1 MRCDTLQEMTL
12 YRNFD
17 ELADDVLELAKEI
30 LPDQLLYLTTIE
42 EDQQMILR
50 LSNNHRRIEIRAG
63 QVFEMEQ
70 TLCRHIN
77 FEQNEPI
84 WYESVSDDERL
95 EDMQDT
101 LKVLQIESYLGIP
114 ISLTNGQTFGTLCA
128 VHDEAS
134 QFEEKSIQLLQR
146 IAKLF
151 SYYLELEQFAWKDT
165 LTQLYNRRYLTR
177 QWDTERQH
185 FGALFYL
192 DLDGFKQV
200 NDVYGHDTGDKVL
213 IDVAKRLQDCTHA
226 HDDAFSVRIGGDE
239 FLIRFTQQMTR
250 WEYEGIAQQILRKL
264 ETWQTPYAVSTSI
277 GIVMFDD
284 ETVELNTIIQRADH
298 ALYAAKGA
306 GKNTFRFADAV
317 SRIVQ

>member
-1 MRCDTLQEMTL
+1 MTL

-95 EDMQDT
+95 EDIQDT
-101 LKVLQIESYLGIP
+101 LKALQIESYLGIP

-177 QWDTERQH
+177 HWDIEQQH
-185 FGALFYL
+185 SGALFYL

-200 NDVYGHDTGDKVL
+200 NDVYGHETGDQVL
-213 IDVAKRLQDCTHA
+213 IDVAKRLQYCTRA

-250 WEYEGIAQQILRKL
+250 WEYEGIAQQILQQL
-264 ETWQTPYAVSTSI
+264 GTWQTPYAVSTSI
-277 GIVMFDD
+277 GIVLFDD
-284 ETVELNTIIQRADH
+284 ETVELKSIIQQADH

-306 GKNTFRFADAV
+306 GKNTFRFAEAV
-317 SRIVQ
+317 SFVVQ

>member
-95 EDMQDT
+95 EDIQDT
-101 LKVLQIESYLGIP
+101 LKALQIESYLGIP

-165 LTQLYNRRYLTR
+165 LTKLYNRRYLTR
-177 QWDTERQH
+177 HWDIEQQH
-185 FGALFYL
+185 SGALFYL

-200 NDVYGHDTGDKVL
+200 NDVYGHETGDQVL
-213 IDVAKRLQDCTHA
+213 IDVAKRLQHCTRA

-250 WEYEGIAQQILRKL
+250 WEYEGIAQQILQQL
-264 ETWQTPYAVSTSI
+264 GTWQTPYAVSTSI
-277 GIVMFDD
+277 GIVLFDD
-284 ETVELNTIIQRADH
+284 ETVELKSIIQQADH

-306 GKNTFRFADAV
+306 GKNTFRFAEAV
-317 SRIVQ
+317 SFVVQ

>member
-95 EDMQDT
+95 EDIQDT
-101 LKVLQIESYLGIP
+101 LKALQIESYLGIP

-165 LTQLYNRRYLTR
+165 LTKLYNRRYLTR
-177 QWDTERQH
+177 HWDIEQQH
-185 FGALFYL
+185 SGALFYL

-200 NDVYGHDTGDKVL
+200 NDVYGHETGDQVL
-213 IDVAKRLQDCTHA
+213 IDVAKRLQDCTRA
-226 HDDAFSVRIGGDE
+226 HDDAFSVRIEGDE

-250 WEYEGIAQQILRKL
+250 WEYEGIAQQILQQL
-264 ETWQTPYAVSTSI
+264 GTWRTPYAVSTSI
-277 GIVMFDD
+277 GIVLFDD
-284 ETVELNTIIQRADH
+284 ETVELNTIIQQADH

-306 GKNTFRFADAV
+306 GKNTFRFAEAV
-317 SRIVQ
+317 SRIIQ

>member
-12 YRNFD
+12 YRNFN

-42 EDQQMILR
+42 ENQQMILR
-50 LSNNHRRIEIRAG
+50 LSNDHQRIEIRAG
-63 QVFEMEQ
+63 QVFEMEK

-84 WYESVSDDERL
+84 WYESISDDERL
-95 EDMQDT
+95 EDMQDA
-101 LKVLQIESYLGIP
+101 LKALQIESYLGIP

-177 QWDTERQH
+177 QWETEQQH
-185 FGALFYL
+185 SGALFYL

-200 NDVYGHDTGDKVL
+200 NDVYGHETGDKVL
-213 IDVAKRLQDCTHA
+213 IDVAKRLQDSTRSYE
-226 HDDAFSVRIGGDE
+226 DAFSVRIGGDE
-239 FLIRFTQQMTR
+239 FLIRFTHQKTKK
-250 WEYEGIAQQILRKL
+250 EYERIAQQLLQKL
-264 ETWQTPYAVSTSI
+264 GTWQTPYAVSTSI
-277 GIVMFDD
+277 GIVLFDD
-284 ETVELNTIIQRADH
+284 ETIKLKTIIQQADR
-298 ALYAAKGA
+298 ALYAAKKD

-317 SRIVQ
+317 SHRIQ